1 MSRPKDPSTPAN
13 PSPNQPSAAHA
24 PQWLG
29 HPRGLAT
36 LFFTEMWERLSYY
49 GMRAILILFMTHAGV
64 EGGLGLTD
72 GRAGAIYGLYTAA
85 VYLLSLPG
93 GWIGDRLL
101 GQRNAV
107 FCGGIVIAAGHFC
120 MAMPTIA
127 TFYLGLALIVIGTGL
142 LKPNV
147 SAQVGELYPLDAG
160 ARRDAGFSLYY
171 MGINIGAFAGPL
183 LCGYL
188 GENVNWHL
196 GFSAAGIGMIFGVIQ
211 YRMGGK
217 HLGDAGMLRTTSA
230 ERARARHALV
240 AGLVGMSVIALIL
253 AALHASGVLHLSP
266 EGFARAT
273 GVFIAM
279 LAVVYFA
286 SVLLFG
292 HLSKLERNRVVVI
305 FVFFMSAALFWSGYE
320 QAGSSMN
327 LFAERL
333 TNRILLG
340 WEMPASWLQ
349 SVSALFIILLAPVV
363 GALWLW
369 LGSRNPSTPVKFAA
383 GLVLL
388 GCGFFVIAWGS
399 TFTANGDLVSP
410 MWLVVTYFLHT
421 VGELCLSPVGLSSIT
436 KLAPRHLVGQ
446 MMGTWFMGSALG
458 NLIAGQSAGLV
469 ESMPLPRLFGTVAL
483 VTAGAGLL
491 LWMCSRPLRRMIGPV
506 N

>member
-1 MSRPKDPSTPAN
+1 
-13 PSPNQPSAAHA
+13 
-24 PQWLG
+24 
-29 HPRGLAT
+29 
-36 LFFTEMWERLSYY
+36 
-49 GMRAILILFMTHAGV
+49 
-64 EGGLGLTD
+64 
-72 GRAGAIYGLYTAA
+72 
-85 VYLLSLPG
+85 
-93 GWIGDRLL
+93 
-101 GQRNAV
+101 
-107 FCGGIVIAAGHFC
+107 
-120 MAMPTIA
+120 
-127 TFYLGLALIVIGTGL
+127 
-142 LKPNV
+142 
-147 SAQVGELYPLDAG
+147 
-160 ARRDAGFSLYY
+160 
-171 MGINIGAFAGPL
+171 
-183 LCGYL
+183 
-188 GENVNWHL
+188 
-196 GFSAAGIGMIFGVIQ
+196 
-211 YRMGGK
+211 
-217 HLGDAGMLRTTSA
+217 MLRTTSA
-230 ERARARHALV
+230 ERARARRALG
-240 AGLVGMSVIALIL
+240 AGAVGLSVVGLIL
-253 AALHASGVLHLSP
+253 AALHANGVLHLSP

-273 GVFIAM
+273 GVFIAV

-286 SVLLFG
+286 SVLFFG
-292 HLSKLERNRVVVI
+292 HLSKLDRNRVVVI

-333 TNRILLG
+333 TDRILLG

-399 TFTANGDLVSP
+399 TFTADGNRVSP

-506 N
+506 D